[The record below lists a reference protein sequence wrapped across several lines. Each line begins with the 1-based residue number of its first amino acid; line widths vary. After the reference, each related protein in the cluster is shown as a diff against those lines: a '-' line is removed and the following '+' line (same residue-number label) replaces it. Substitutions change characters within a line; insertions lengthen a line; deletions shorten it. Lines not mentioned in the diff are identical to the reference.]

1 MSWISLT
8 PVAKVTGKPMVS
20 VRAVVL
26 NGGQTS
32 LHFTFSSVVQSDF
45 GDPSHAVVQVGAD
58 DQAGKLRI
66 VFGAQGEFA
75 CKRLNRGGFRLTL
88 RGVPSAPD
96 RDFGS
101 EPCKV
106 ELSAPNAGKNGP
118 EGGELI
124 IGLPVTAWADR
135 SQGVPLAGRPERGG
149 ASPPPAPPAA
159 ASGSP
164 APIRPLDAVDYLTGK
179 GHKITRLAEGRF
191 ALDGDTVVKGAV
203 VKAINK
209 HRAKAGL
216 DALSPDSVA

>member
-8 PVAKVTGKPMVS
+8 PVAKGTGKPMVS

-32 LHFTFSSVVQSDF
+32 LHFTFSSFIQSDF
-45 GDPSHAVVQVGAD
+45 GDPTKASVQVGAD
-58 DQAGKLRI
+58 EQAGKLRI
-66 VFGAQGEFA
+66 VLDAEGEFD
-75 CKRLNRGGFRLTL
+75 CKPMPRGGGFRLTL
-88 RGVPSAPD
+88 IGVPGAPD

-101 EPCKV
+101 EACTIEVKT
-106 ELSAPNAGKNGP
+106 PNAGKAGP

-124 IGLPVTAWADR
+124 IGLPVKAW
-135 SQGVPLAGRPERGG
+135 SEAGRAAPPKAGGG
-149 ASPPPAPPAA
+149 APPPAPPP
-159 ASGSP
+159 ASDSP
-164 APIRPLDAVDYLTGK
+164 APIRPLDAVEYLTGK
-179 GHKITRLAEGRF
+179 GHKVTRLAEGRF

-216 DALSPDSVA
+216 DALSPDSVS